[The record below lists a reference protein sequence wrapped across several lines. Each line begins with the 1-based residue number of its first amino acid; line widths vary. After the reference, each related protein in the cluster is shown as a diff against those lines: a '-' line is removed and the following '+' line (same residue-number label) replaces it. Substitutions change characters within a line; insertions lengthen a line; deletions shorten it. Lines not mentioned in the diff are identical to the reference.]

1 MGRGGLVS
9 PITVGRAGELHRL
22 SLELDEARLGRGRVT
37 ALAGE
42 PGVGKSRLVDD
53 LEQVARGLGMRVLR
67 GRGVETGSPVQYRV
81 IASAVLPAFRASGPP
96 DDPRLGPYRAAL
108 SVVVPE
114 WDDGSR
120 PLAANSLL
128 AVLEATGRLLGVLAG
143 STGLLLVLED
153 MHWAD
158 AETLAAVK
166 YLVDTLSNERVLC
179 LVTLR
184 PGETAAARELAAY
197 IDSCDN
203 ASLLQLE
210 RLDTD
215 AVTALLAATLA
226 TKRLPDGLLDFIETQ
241 AEGLPLAA
249 EELLADLISSD
260 RLTSSDGVWCFTA
273 GADAHSPSGFRRL
286 VERRLARLT
295 PHSQLVLKSA
305 AVLGREFD
313 WTALPGIT
321 ALSDATV
328 LTALGEAVQAHLLS
342 VGSVVTRMQFRHALI
357 RAAIEDS
364 LLPPERAQLAR
375 AAAKVVEAAADAAL
389 PENLELAASL
399 WERGGDSASAS
410 RLLVR
415 LGSDALD
422 RGALTSAATTLER
435 AVELSPSNAE
445 AHVRALE
452 LLSDTLYR
460 AGAMQRCL
468 DATNTLPDL
477 LMRVGADAERVHAGW
492 LRVARAAIGSASSQ
506 GTREMRAINSVEWD
520 TARRALEIADQTR
533 QDPAARAATGA
544 LRALIAI
551 ETNEYEQARSLALDT
566 IVLAESCGANAAF
579 LEAQYVLARVL
590 RSSNAADAIAP
601 LERALVIAERER
613 LHDWRLRILLELGLV
628 DLATTGRTDRLVQ
641 ARDAARDSGA
651 LLTAAIAGMNLG
663 HPTNGDRLG
672 WTSQEAQAALTE
684 TLELSRRHR
693 LPTLTVALRFDSM
706 FHALRGDRAAFE
718 RDMAEVERID
728 AESGAVDNGF
738 TSFWWAVVNED
749 RAAAIAD
756 LDAIGSYIAA
766 PASATA
772 PVRGLCVLL
781 SAVIDSNAEALLA
794 RGCVAGWANSHN
806 RGLAGLAEAV
816 MIGRKGSSDAAMLK
830 RAESLDTIGNPDL
843 MHIGSRLVA
852 EAAIRDG
859 WGEPASWLR
868 ESLEY
873 FDANGMQQPARAC
886 RSMLR
891 ELGEPVQRRGR
902 GDSIVPPELRACGVT
917 SREMD
922 VLVLI
927 QDGLTNP
934 EIAGRLFMS
943 TRTVE
948 THVSRLLTKTG
959 CANRARLAKLALTAL
974 G

>member
-1 MGRGGLVS
+1 MGRGALVS
-9 PITVGRAGELHRL
+9 PITVGRAGELHQL

-42 PGVGKSRLVDD
+42 PGVGKSRLADD

-96 DDPRLGPYRAAL
+96 DDPRLGPYRSAL

-120 PLAANSLL
+120 PLTANSLL
-128 AVLEATGRLLGVLAG
+128 AVLEATGRLLSVLAG

-158 AETLAAVK
+158 AETLAAVN
-166 YLVDTLSNERVLC
+166 YLVDTLSCERVLC

-184 PGETAAARELAAY
+184 PGETAAARELAAHV
-197 IDSCDN
+197 DSCDT
-203 ASLLQLE
+203 ASLVQLE
-210 RLDTD
+210 RLDTN
-215 AVTALLAATLA
+215 AVAALLGATLT
-226 TKRLPDGLLDFIETQ
+226 TKRLPDGLLAFIETH

-249 EELLADLISSD
+249 EELLADLIASD
-260 RLTSSDGVWCFTA
+260 RLTTTQGEWCFTA
-273 GADAHSPSGFRRL
+273 GADARTPSGFRRL

-295 PHSQLVLKSA
+295 SHAQLVLKSA
-305 AVLGREFD
+305 SVLGREFD

-328 LTALGEAVQAHLLS
+328 LTALGEAVQAQLLT
-342 VGSVVTRMQFRHALI
+342 VGSDATRMQFRHALI
-357 RAAIEDS
+357 RAAIDDS

-375 AAAKVVEAAADAAL
+375 GAAKVVEAAPGAAT

-399 WERGGDSASAS
+399 WERGGDTASAS

-435 AVELSPSNAE
+435 AVELSFTQAE
-445 AHVRALE
+445 THLRAFE

-468 DATNTLPDL
+468 EVTETLPDL
-477 LMRVGADAERVHAGW
+477 LLRVGADADRVHAGW
-492 LRVARAAIGSASSQ
+492 LRVARAAIGSASSE
-506 GTREMRAINSVEWD
+506 GTREMHAINSVAWD

-533 QDPAARAATGA
+533 EDPEARVATGA

-551 ETNEYEQARSLALDT
+551 ETNEYDQARALALDT
-566 IVLAESCGANAAF
+566 IVLAESCEANAAF

-628 DLATTGRTDRLVQ
+628 DLSTTGQTDRLLQ
-641 ARDAARDSGA
+641 ARNMARDSGA
-651 LLTAAIAGMNLG
+651 LLTAAVAGLNLG

-672 WTSQEAQAALTE
+672 WTSQEARAALAE

-693 LPTLTVALRFDSM
+693 LPTLNIALRFHAM

-718 RDMAEVERID
+718 QDMAEAARID
-728 AESGAVDNGF
+728 AGSGKVDNGF
-738 TSFWWAVVNED
+738 VNFWWAIVNED
-749 RAAAIAD
+749 RTAAMAELEAIAE
-756 LDAIGSYIAA
+756 YMAA

-781 SAVIDSNAEALLA
+781 CAVTDGKAEALLA
-794 RGCVAGWANSHN
+794 RGSAAGWANSHN

-816 MIGRKGSSDAAMLK
+816 IMGRKGSSDTALLK

-843 MHIGSRLVA
+843 MHIGNRLVA

-886 RSMLR
+886 RSLLR

-902 GDSIVPPELRACGVT
+902 GDSAVPPELRACGVT

-943 TRTVE
+943 RRTVE

-959 CANRARLAKLALTAL
+959 CANRGRLAKLALTAL
-974 G
+974 R

>member
-1 MGRGGLVS
+1 MGRGALVS
-9 PITVGRAGELHRL
+9 PITVGRAGELHQL

-42 PGVGKSRLVDD
+42 PGVGKSRLADD
-53 LEQVARGLGMRVLR
+53 LEHVARGLGMKVLR

-120 PLAANSLL
+120 PLTGNSLL
-128 AVLEATGRLLGVLAG
+128 AVLEATGRLLSVLAG

-158 AETLAAVK
+158 AETLAAVN

-184 PGETAAARELAAY
+184 PGETAAARELAAR
-197 IDSCDN
+197 IDSCDS

-215 AVTALLAATLA
+215 AVAALLGATLT
-226 TKRLPDGLLDFIETQ
+226 TKRLPDGLFDFIDTH

-249 EELLADLISSD
+249 EELLADLIASAQ
-260 RLTSSDGVWCFTA
+260 LTTTDGVWCFTA
-273 GADAHSPSGFRRL
+273 GAGARAPSGFRRL
-286 VERRLARLT
+286 VERRVARLT
-295 PHSQLVLKSA
+295 PHAQLVLKSA

-313 WTALPGIT
+313 WTTLPGVT
-321 ALSDATV
+321 GLSDAIV
-328 LTALGEAVQAHLLS
+328 LTALGEAVQAQLLS
-342 VGSVVTRMQFRHALI
+342 VGSVATRMQFRHALI
-357 RAAIEDS
+357 RAAIDDS
-364 LLPPERAQLAR
+364 LLPPECAQLAR
-375 AAAKVVEAAADAAL
+375 AAARVVEAAVDAAT

-399 WERGGDSASAS
+399 WERSGDSASAS

-415 LGSDALD
+415 LGADALD

-435 AVELSPSNAE
+435 AVELSPTDAE
-445 AHVRALE
+445 THTRALE
-452 LLSDTLYR
+452 LLSDALYR
-460 AGAMQRCL
+460 AGSMQRCL
-468 DATNTLPDL
+468 EVTETLPDL
-477 LMRVGADAERVHAGW
+477 LMRAGADAERVHAGW

-506 GTREMRAINSVEWD
+506 GTREMHAINSVEWD
-520 TARRALEIADQTR
+520 AARRALEVADQTR

-551 ETNEYEQARSLALDT
+551 ETNEYEQARSIALDA
-566 IVLAESCGANAAF
+566 IELAESSGADAAF

-590 RSSNAADAIAP
+590 RASNGADAIAP

-628 DLATTGRTDRLVQ
+628 DLSTTGWTDRLLQ
-641 ARDAARDSGA
+641 ARNTARDSGA
-651 LLTAAIAGMNLG
+651 LLTAAVAGLNLG
-663 HPTNGDRLG
+663 HPTNGDRRG
-672 WTSQEAQAALTE
+672 WTAKEAHAALTE

-693 LPTLTVALRFDSM
+693 LPTLSIALRFDAM
-706 FHALRGDRAAFE
+706 FHALRGDRVAFE
-718 RDMAEVERID
+718 RDMEEVGCID
-728 AESGAVDNGF
+728 AESGKTDNGF
-738 TSFWWAVVNED
+738 ADFWWAIFNED
-749 RAAAIAD
+749 RAAAVAEVGGIAAQ
-756 LDAIGSYIAA
+756 LAA

-772 PVRGLCVLL
+772 AVRGLCVLL
-781 SAVIDSNAEALLA
+781 CAVIDSNAETELA
-794 RGCVAGWANSHN
+794 RGCAAGWATSHN

-816 MIGRKGSSDAAMLK
+816 IMGRQGSSDAAMLK
-830 RAESLDTIGNPDL
+830 RAESLDTIGNPDFV
-843 MHIGSRLVA
+843 HIGSRLVA
-852 EAAIRDG
+852 EAAMHDG

-873 FDANGMQQPARAC
+873 FEANDMRQPARAC

-902 GDSIVPPELRACGVT
+902 GDSAVPQELRACGVT

-959 CANRARLAKLALTAL
+959 CANRARLAKLALTAPR
-974 G
+974 